1 MQFFYGYSDR
11 VFEILKKL
19 SGGFSHTEHLKKA
32 ENVND
37 QFLPVKYVFS

>member
-19 SGGFSHTEHLKKA
+19 SGGFSHTESVEL
-32 ENVND
+32 
-37 QFLPVKYVFS
+37 